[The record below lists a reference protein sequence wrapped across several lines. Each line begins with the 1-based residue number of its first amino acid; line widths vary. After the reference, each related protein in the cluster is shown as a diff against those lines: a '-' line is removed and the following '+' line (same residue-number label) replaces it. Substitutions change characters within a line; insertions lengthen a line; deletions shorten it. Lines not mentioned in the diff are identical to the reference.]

1 MLKKIAITT
10 ILASTVLWAE
20 SGVGININEQDLEVE
35 GILDSRNLKSLQTSS
50 TIYQADFTFL
60 NDNEHAQ
67 LYGAGIG
74 ATNKVAGVDG
84 LELTL
89 GAKFIG
95 AEVGA
100 ENFTALPLSIKARYQ
115 LPPLMYNVPPVAIEG
130 KILYAPKALS
140 FGDSEKYTEYRL
152 SVDIEV
158 IENVRI
164 YAGYRNIKTG
174 YKNFGN
180 NYLFNN
186 SFYGGLKF
194 SY

>member
-1 MLKKIAITT
+1 MLKKVGIIAV
-10 ILASTVLWAE
+10 LASGILLAE
-20 SGVGININEQDLEVE
+20 SGVGLNINEQDLEIE
-35 GILDSRNLKSLQTSS
+35 GVLDSRNLQALQTSS

-67 LYGAGIG
+67 LLGAGVG
-74 ATNKVAGVDG
+74 ATNKVEGVDG

-95 AEVGA
+95 AEVGN

-115 LPPLMYNVPPVAIEG
+115 LPPLMYNIPPIAIEG

-152 SVDIEV
+152 SADIEV